1 MDLSKPFFKFNNLG
15 AAIILLLLGSFLLG
29 VSYISALP
37 IWEGFDET
45 AHFSYV
51 QQVADSGELPFY
63 GKDQISKDVEKYY
76 AYAPVPYAL
85 SAEFQNND
93 RLTYQS
99 FFSKPAAFF
108 KQLKH

>member
-63 GKDQISKDVEKYY
+63 GKDQISKVFVVKLKNLLKIPFLIKDIL
-76 AYAPVPYAL
+76 PAL
-85 SAEFQNND
+85 
-93 RLTYQS
+93 L
-99 FFSKPAAFF
+99 
-108 KQLKH
+108 